1 MRHRPPQPLAVLELL
16 TYYLPHRTG
25 LTLHV
30 QRLAEE
36 LARRGHRVTVL
47 SAKFQREL
55 PAQQMIGGVE
65 VHRLAAPLRVSRGML
80 MPGYPLALWR
90 LVRRH
95 DVVHAHSPLLELP
108 LVALACRLA
117 RRPLLLTHHGDLVL
131 PKGVF
136 NRVVEA
142 VVASLYHL
150 GVRGAARLIAYSNDY
165 AAASPYLRPWRERV
179 VAIPPPLAVPLP
191 EPRRVGAWR
200 ERLAVG
206 AGPVIA
212 YAGRFVEEKRPDL
225 LLAALP
231 KVRRQWPTA
240 VAVFA
245 GQHVLPYERFF
256 ERCRPLIDAQREF
269 VRFVGLLD
277 DPDELAALYAAADV
291 LVLPSET
298 ECFGLVQVEAMLCGT
313 PVVATDIAGAR
324 VPVQTTGMGVLVAP
338 RDVAALAEGI
348 ATVLR
353 EPARFIRPRAEIE
366 AFYSV
371 ATTVDRVEALL
382 RQVVNR

>member
-1 MRHRPPQPLAVLELL
+1 MRSHRTTSLRILELL

-36 LARRGHRVTVL
+36 LARRGHRLTVL
-47 SAKFQREL
+47 SAKFRREL
-55 PAQQMIGGVE
+55 PARQIIGGVE

-117 RRPLLLTHHGDLVL
+117 HRPLVVTHHGDLIL

-136 NRVVEA
+136 NRVVERLVFA
-142 VVASLYHL
+142 TYGL
-150 GVRGAARLIAYSNDY
+150 GIREAARLIAYSDDY
-165 AAASPYLRPWRERV
+165 AAASRYLRPWKERV
-179 VAIPPPLAVPLP
+179 VAIPPPIAVPLP
-191 EPRRVGAWR
+191 EPRRVAAWR
-200 ERLAVG
+200 ARLNLGEAR
-206 AGPVIA
+206 VIA

-231 KVRRQWPTA
+231 EVRRRWPAT

-269 VRFVGLLD
+269 VRFAGLLE
-277 DPDELAALYAAADV
+277 DPGELAAFYALADV
-291 LVLPSET
+291 LVLPSES

-313 PVVATDIAGAR
+313 PVVATDIPGAR
-324 VPVQTTGMGVLVAP
+324 VPVRTTGMGVLVAP
-338 RDVAALAEGI
+338 RDAAALAEGI

-371 ATTVDRVEALL
+371 AATVDRVEALL
-382 RQVVNR
+382 RQVVSG